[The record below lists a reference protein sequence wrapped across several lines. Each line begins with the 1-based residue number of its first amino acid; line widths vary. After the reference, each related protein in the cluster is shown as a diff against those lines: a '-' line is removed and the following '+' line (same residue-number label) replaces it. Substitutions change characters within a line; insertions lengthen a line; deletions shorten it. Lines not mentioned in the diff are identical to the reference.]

1 MAVANLVKEGTQV
14 NPSRDSVAIVRILD
28 AVRGGG
34 ALNVTGFADEF
45 VEAGHVIIREGGDY
59 KPLGVTGT
67 AYKALTA
74 GQTFVGV
81 LINTTLASV
90 SDAGILTQGTVNPE
104 ACKYKPTP
112 AVLTGLPLIQF
123 RADL

>member
-1 MAVANLVKEGTQV
+1 MAVAILNNEAQQV

-34 ALNVTGFADEF
+34 ALDLTGFTDEV
-45 VEAGHVIIREGGDY
+45 VESGHVIILEDGDY
-59 KPLGVTGT
+59 KPLGVTGA
-67 AYKALTA
+67 AYDELT
-74 GQTFVGV
+74 GDQKYVGV
-81 LINTTLASV
+81 LINTTS
-90 SDAGILTQGTVNPE
+90 SPNTDAGILTQGTVNPE

-112 AVLTGLPLIQF
+112 AVLAGLPLIQF